1 MKELAEKI
9 LNGNSRAI
17 AKGITLVENEDPEA
31 LNLMKALF
39 PSTGR
44 SLIVGITGASGT
56 GKSTLVDRLAAGY
69 RKRKKKLGILAVDP
83 SSPFSGGALLGD
95 RIRMMRHSTD
105 PDAFMRSM
113 ATRGRLGG
121 LSRAAGEAVEI
132 LEAAGKEVVLIETVG
147 AGQDEVGI
155 AGLADVTLVI
165 LSPDAGDGIQV
176 FKAGLMEIA
185 DIFVLNKSDNPAVAK
200 LETQIQALLDHEGK
214 RETVPQIIRTIAIED
229 RGTDRLIEAIDALL
243 SPQSERRLEMRRRR
257 RAQERLVDI
266 LRDMVFVKIRKNLEE
281 GEFETA
287 VAKIQERKLDPY
299 TAAQDI
305 WVRIQE
311 QMHDKKN

>member
-31 LNLMKALF
+31 LHLMKALF

-44 SLIVGITGASGT
+44 SLVIGITGASGT

-69 RKRKKKLGILAVDP
+69 RNRKKKLGILAVDP
-83 SSPFSGGALLGD
+83 SSPYSGGALLGD

-113 ATRGRLGG
+113 ATRGRMGG

-147 AGQDEVGI
+147 AGQDEVEI
-155 AGLADVTLVI
+155 AGLADVTLVV

-185 DIFVLNKSDNPAVAK
+185 DIFVLNKSDNSDVAK

-214 RETVPQIIRTIAIED
+214 REAVPQIIRTIAIRD

-243 SPQSERRLEMRRRR
+243 SPQSERRLEMRKRK
-257 RAQERLVDI
+257 RAEERLVDI
-266 LRDMVFVKIRKNLEE
+266 LRDMVFVKIRENLAE

-287 VAKIQERKLDPY
+287 VAKIRERRLDPY

-305 WVRIQE
+305 WDRIQE
-311 QMHDKKN
+311 QLHDK